1 MTGNG
6 LQFPIRVKVTLR
18 GCRHCQLPRE
28 PISKTA
34 PPKANVREGRL
45 RWRPV
50 LCMRIHGS
58 CEKISKNQK
67 CYVERGW
74 SPMTNNEVMRYSLA
88 WQGAELLMLAAEPAT
103 DSH

>member
-34 PPKANVREGRL
+34 PPKSECPRGPTSLAPGT
-45 RWRPV
+45 
-50 LCMRIHGS
+50 CTRIHGS

-67 CYVERGW
+67 CYVEGGW
-74 SPMTNNEVMRYSLA
+74 CPMTKNEVKR
-88 WQGAELLMLAAEPAT
+88 
-103 DSH
+103 